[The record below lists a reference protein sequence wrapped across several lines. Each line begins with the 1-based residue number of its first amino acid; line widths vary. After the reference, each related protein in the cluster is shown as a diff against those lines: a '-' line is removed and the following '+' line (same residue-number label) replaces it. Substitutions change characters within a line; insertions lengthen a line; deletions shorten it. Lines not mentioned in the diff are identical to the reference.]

1 MSAASGKSYVG
12 KAKRRRRIR
21 ILILC
26 ALTAAVLLAAALL
39 GKLLKDRLD
48 RTSPLLSLTA
58 ERVTLGAYPTAEEV
72 FHPGSHDGDAG
83 GSFGLMDPALYDD
96 DESRREACGLIAEL
110 YDGVSLAP
118 DAEPEAAAA
127 LIRCAHERK
136 LTVSAVLPGDVDP
149 SKIAALAE
157 AGADEIL
164 LTNVCGAALTAQTLS
179 ILCELTDDLHALYP
193 ETRFGFALSP
203 EVFGDGMSAV
213 YLETLSERTDLLLL
227 DTRQAEDP
235 AALCAALAGS
245 IRYYP
250 LRVLIAGEEAA
261 VSALRYSLQEA
272 GIRSVQ
278 IAAR

>member
-1 MSAASGKSYVG
+1 MPSGKSYVG

-26 ALTAAVLLAAALL
+26 GLLIAVLLAAVLL

-58 ERVTLGAYPTAEEV
+58 QKVTLDEYPTAEEV
-72 FHPGSHDGDAG
+72 FRPASHDGDAG
-83 GSFGLMDPALYDD
+83 GSFGLIEPDLYADD
-96 DESRREACGLIAEL
+96 AQRREACALIAAL

-118 DAEPEAAAA
+118 DAEAESAAA
-127 LIRCAHERK
+127 LIRCAHEHP

-149 SKIAALAE
+149 SKLAALAE
-157 AGADEIL
+157 AGADEII
-164 LTNVCGAALTAQTLS
+164 LTHVCGTSLTAQALS

-193 ETRFGFALSP
+193 ALRVGFALSP

-213 YLETLSERTDLLLL
+213 YLETLSERADLLLL
-227 DTRQAEDP
+227 DAREAEDP
-235 AALCAALAGS
+235 GALCAALAGS

-261 VSALRYSLQEA
+261 VSALRYALQEA